1 MGRTWWG
8 KLNICCSNKT
18 SQSNIKSCDRYV
30 LETPTSKTNPTQ
42 PSMFQRVKMWR
53 RLVTRIPAP
62 LVRVPP
68 MRPLSLSSLTGKGND
83 EKVVNNNIIQILKL
97 VAIQHWHQFSSDQ
110 LSSNMCCWKFLLLAF
125 LVNTCLKV
133 MDQSALS
140 RKVDP
145 QEAAMKK
152 AADEMAR

>member
-1 MGRTWWG
+1 
-8 KLNICCSNKT
+8 
-18 SQSNIKSCDRYV
+18 
-30 LETPTSKTNPTQ
+30 
-42 PSMFQRVKMWR
+42 
-53 RLVTRIPAP
+53 
-62 LVRVPP
+62 

-97 VAIQHWHQFSSDQ
+97 IAIQHWHQFRPIVIQ
-110 LSSNMCCWKFLLLAF
+110 YVLLAF